1 MATAQ
6 RVSVMNQST
15 GAMSRRSLHRSTRR
29 SKRRCG
35 PKQTPVSAPRTAIS
49 DRQAVR
55 ICVSAGQSIR
65 SVCSNAKLFTV
76 IYLMHVYSVA
86 HISLRAII
94 SPDVFDGSPSIID
107 RTHKN
112 ECYAQATDLISTD
125 SSICL
130 CVYCACTNEP
140 RLRLPMLTRP
150 LDFPMSSR
158 HSRQLP
164 APPEQ
169 LSAALQHPQRNGR

>member
-1 MATAQ
+1 
-6 RVSVMNQST
+6 MNQST

-130 CVYCACTNEP
+130 CVCVLCLHERTTTPASDAHTPARLSHVLPPQPTATCA
-140 RLRLPMLTRP
+140 TRTAICRATT
-150 LDFPMSSR
+150 STAKR
-158 HSRQLP
+158 TV
-164 APPEQ
+164 
-169 LSAALQHPQRNGR
+169 SARCR